1 MDDMVNH
8 HIFPLQ
14 DAPVKDGRTSKEF
27 PLAGIQKDLGWGGDW
42 CGWCHMKKGVK
53 IIQNQWSFHICLRIG
68 HHFCYKTAMN
78 DGGPFRDEAR
88 GSIKIKKINASGRT
102 CFDSVPKAFSGMLG
116 KALWQ
121 HGMPRSTPIVALPD
135 HKTRLLISATER
147 SLKCRSTL
155 LRHITSYHQ
164 HGVCYPMHSDVVCQ
178 DFATIS
184 CAHISGQI
192 IIFH

>member
-78 DGGPFRDEAR
+78 DGGPIPGRSQGEHQN
-88 GSIKIKKINASGRT
+88 KKDKRIREDMLWQRSKSFQWHVGQ
-102 CFDSVPKAFSGMLG
+102 SV
-116 KALWQ
+116 WQ